1 MLSFSVLAFPWIVK
15 KSCFFTFQ
23 LQATSA
29 SLYLKAICICC
40 SVNYLL
46 VSVVHFHWLISQNK
60 SKRLISQKKSKR
72 LISLFLIQ
80 LVSSVAW
87 SCPMLCDPMDCN
99 TPPGEGEASLSI
111 TKSWSM
117 LKLMSTGSMMP
128 SNHLILYHPILLLPS
143 IFPSIRVFSNE

>member
-15 KSCFFTFQ
+15 KSCFFFSFTFQ
-23 LQATSA
+23 LQASSA
-29 SLYLKAICICC
+29 SLYLKAICICS
-40 SVNYLL
+40 SVNCLL
-46 VSVVHFHWLISQNK
+46 VSFVHFHWLISQN
-60 SKRLISQKKSKR
+60 KSKR

-99 TPPGEGEASLSI
+99 TPSGEGEASLSI

-117 LKLMSTGSMMP
+117 LKLMSTESMMP